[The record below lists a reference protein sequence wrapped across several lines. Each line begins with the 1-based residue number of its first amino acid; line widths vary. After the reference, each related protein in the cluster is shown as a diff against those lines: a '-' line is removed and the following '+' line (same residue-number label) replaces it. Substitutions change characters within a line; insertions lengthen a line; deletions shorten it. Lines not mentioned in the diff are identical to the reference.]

1 MHHHQFLFISHK
13 YQFLLDCPNLIGDGY
28 CNDET
33 NILDCGYDGGDCCGS
48 CVITDYCTKCE
59 CIANITEN
67 EIPNALVG
75 NGYCNDVTNN
85 QECNFDGGECC
96 LSDVITDHCTNCTCH
111 LLETCATGVH
121 PSIGD
126 GYCND
131 DTNIQQCNFDHGD
144 CCFLKVNAD
153 YCSNC
158 SCSASGVI
166 TSPGFPGN
174 YDTFLDLTWLIQLP
188 LGQVIDITFISL
200 DVVYDSSCL

>member
-1 MHHHQFLFISHK
+1 MHHHHFLCISHE
-13 YQFLLDCPNLIGDGY
+13 YQFLLDCPTLIGDGY

-85 QECNFDGGECC
+85 QQCDFDGG
-96 LSDVITDHCTNCTCH
+96 
-111 LLETCATGVH
+111 
-121 PSIGD
+121 
-126 GYCND
+126 
-131 DTNIQQCNFDHGD
+131 D
-144 CCFLKVNAD
+144 CCVNVNTD
-153 YCSNC
+153 YCFNC
-158 SCSASGVI
+158 SCSGSGVI

-174 YDTFLDLTWLIQLP
+174 YDNNLDLTWLIQLP
-188 LGQVIDITFISL
+188 PGQIIEISFISF
-200 DVVYDSSCL
+200 DVEDHSSCG